1 MTQTGKNVES
11 PTKIGVTPVAVVVV
25 RHSDRIWVKLR
36 RETGHLDGCWEF
48 PGGKVQAGEE
58 PVEAAVREL
67 FEETGLQ
74 VEPGQLHPLSQFE
87 FTYPDRSL
95 RLHFYLLELPDLPA
109 MPIEEA
115 CWLTAS
121 ELLDRNTP
129 PANYEVLTLLG
140 VCIPDEIS

>member
-1 MTQTGKNVES
+1 MTHTGKNVES
-11 PTKIGVTPVAVVVV
+11 SRKTGGTPVAVVVV

-48 PGGKVQAGEE
+48 PGGKAQAGEE
-58 PVEAAVREL
+58 PLEAAVREL

-74 VEPGQLHPLSQFE
+74 VGPGQLHPLSQFE

-95 RLHFYLLELPDLPA
+95 RLHFYLLELQDLPS

-121 ELLDRNTP
+121 ELLARNTP
-129 PANYEVLTLLG
+129 PANYEVLKLLG
-140 VCIPDEIS
+140 VCIPDEIA